1 MPGMYTTG
9 MEKTHH
15 GNGVNDNASP
25 SGYSLDYASFLDGA
39 DSALQQQLYQYLQ
52 GPSVHRENHPGQVE
66 EVDGF
71 TNGTPLYQTGAASFE
86 AGPSHFQSMPVEPLQ
101 ARTDVV
107 QQSILDGS
115 LCHSGHNGGRISE
128 YATNSDAGR
137 SIRKHIKAIGTSTP
151 GCLQQLSPLGT
162 FLPHRHLYSTN
173 HQPGSNFECGVS
185 QAPGR
190 PKLVDAS
197 GSPSVYIPRERSGYE
212 TSCSPNSLKRTRS
225 ELVIPQSRT
234 FRGPN
239 SQVVDSGPK
248 TSFRRPN
255 DQAGH
260 IIRERQRRDDMTNKF
275 LILESLLPPGPK
287 RDRSTVVDDSVEY
300 VKNLHQRLK
309 DTQKRRADILKAHA
323 ALSSEVLTV
332 HTPKQN
338 NRATCH
344 NLSSP
349 DLRKVAVNAAFI
361 RTSPES
367 KEIDSDAK
375 KKASCIDNI
384 QVHVDLPHQIVIEMT
399 CRSHPHIQRDRKS
412 VV

>member
-287 RDRSTVVDDSVEY
+287 VIGSIPTSYE
-300 VKNLHQRLK
+300 
-309 DTQKRRADILKAHA
+309 T
-323 ALSSEVLTV
+323 SS
-332 HTPKQN
+332 KQ
-338 NRATCH
+338 
-344 NLSSP
+344 
-349 DLRKVAVNAAFI
+349 
-361 RTSPES
+361 
-367 KEIDSDAK
+367 
-375 KKASCIDNI
+375 
-384 QVHVDLPHQIVIEMT
+384 VI
-399 CRSHPHIQRDRKS
+399 
-412 VV
+412 